1 LSHPSQDGLQSTSLE
16 IQSCVNFAE
25 QFHTPNILVFTSVM
39 TAVEEPEV
47 TTANALAVVQTTE
60 VPVQKPSAHQKEK
73 HDFMHRF
80 YRRTMCG
87 LLVRQ

>member
-1 LSHPSQDGLQSTSLE
+1 
-16 IQSCVNFAE
+16 
-25 QFHTPNILVFTSVM
+25 M

-73 HDFMHRF
+73 HDFMHWF
-80 YRRTMCG
+80 YRRTRCG